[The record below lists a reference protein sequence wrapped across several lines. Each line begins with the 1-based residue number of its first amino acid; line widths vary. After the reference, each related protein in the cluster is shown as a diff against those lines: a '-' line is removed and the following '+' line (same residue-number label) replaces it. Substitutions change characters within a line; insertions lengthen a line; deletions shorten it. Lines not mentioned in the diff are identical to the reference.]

1 MDPNFDISYG
11 EDESESDGSKGEYEQ
26 RENSSNIFNN
36 SFYAPTKTNNDA
48 FGLDMLIN
56 SKTNIDEIKSEKSD
70 KTNIFQSSDED
81 DEEDERIGDNTFTPQ
96 FRVPDEKHGFANN
109 SSFYDQKSKED
120 IEREKAELLYQ
131 FDRMI
136 KKGMYVPKQFT
147 MDSNLEEM
155 KVEYERLKRDKE
167 ADASIAFQQKLLT
180 AFTTGVEML
189 NSRFD
194 PFDVK
199 LEGWSE
205 SIHENINDYNDVF
218 EELHFKYKS
227 KAKVAPEIK
236 LLMMMS
242 SSAFM
247 FHLTNTMFKS
257 SLPQMKD
264 VFKQNPD
271 LMKQFAGA
279 TANTMAQSGT
289 DKTGMSSMFSN
300 MFGGVSNN
308 NSPQQNSTMKG
319 PSNLDSLL
327 NNLDINEENR
337 LETMSTATQ
346 SEISEMTETNSI
358 RNLMHSNSKQS
369 RKKQLNS
376 MRI

>member
-1 MDPNFDISYG
+1 MDPNFNIYA
-11 EDESESDGSKGEYEQ
+11 EDEYESDESNNEYEKDN
-26 RENSSNIFNN
+26 RVNNNMFNNNNN
-36 SFYAPTKTNNDA
+36 SFYSPIKTNNDA

-56 SKTNIDEIKSEKSD
+56 SKTNLDEVKSEKSD
-70 KTNIFQSSDED
+70 KTNIFQSSSE
-81 DEEDERIGDNTFTPQ
+81 DEEDERIGGNTFTPNY
-96 FRVPDEKHGFANN
+96 RMSESDDIGFNN
-109 SSFYDQKSKED
+109 QRYYQPEKSKEE
-120 IEREKAELLYQ
+120 INREKAEILYQ
-131 FDRMI
+131 FDRMM
-136 KKGMYVPKQFT
+136 KKGMHVPKQFT

-155 KVEYERLKRDKE
+155 KVEFERLKRDKE
-167 ADASIAFQQKLLT
+167 VDASIAFQQKLLT
-180 AFTTGVEML
+180 AFTTGVEFL
-189 NSRFD
+189 NTRFD

-199 LEGWSE
+199 LDGWSE
-205 SIHENINDYNDVF
+205 SIHENLDDYNDVF

-236 LLMMMS
+236 LIMMMG

-247 FHLTNTMFKS
+247 FHLTNTMFKT

-279 TANTMAQSGT
+279 TANTMAQSGN

-300 MFGGVSNN
+300 MFGSVNN
-308 NSPQQNSTMKG
+308 NIPPPTQNVTMKG

-327 NNLDINEENR
+327 NTLDVTDENR

-346 SEISEMTETNSI
+346 SEISDMTDTNSI
-358 RNLMHSNSKQS
+358 RNLMRSN
-369 RKKQLNS
+369 KKTKKNS
-376 MRI
+376 MMI

>member
-1 MDPNFDISYG
+1 MDPNFNISYA
-11 EDESESDGSKGEYEQ
+11 EDEYDSDESNKEYGQEHQ
-26 RENSSNIFNN
+26 TNTNMFHNN
-36 SFYAPTKTNNDA
+36 FYTPTKTNNDA
-48 FGLDMLIN
+48 FGLDMLVN
-56 SKTNIDEIKSEKSD
+56 SKVNMVDEVKSEKSD
-70 KTNIFQSSDED
+70 KTNIFQSS
-81 DEEDERIGDNTFTPQ
+81 EEDEEERIGGNTFTPTY
-96 FRVPDEKHGFANN
+96 RVPEEEETGFGSQRFFHQEKT
-109 SSFYDQKSKED
+109 KEEID
-120 IEREKAELLYQ
+120 REKAELLYQ
-131 FDRMI
+131 FDRMT
-136 KKGMYVPKQFT
+136 KKGMNVPKQFS

-155 KVEYERLKRDKE
+155 KVEFERLKRDKE
-167 ADASIAFQQKLLT
+167 VDASIAFQQKLLT
-180 AFTTGVEML
+180 AFTTGVEFL
-189 NSRFD
+189 NTRFD

-199 LEGWSE
+199 LDGWSE
-205 SIHENINDYNDVF
+205 SIHENLDDYNDVF

-236 LLMMMS
+236 LIMMMG

-247 FHLTNTMFKS
+247 FHLTNTMFKT

-279 TANTMAQSGT
+279 TANTMAQSGN

-308 NSPQQNSTMKG
+308 LPSQNQNVTMKG

-327 NNLDINEENR
+327 NTLDDDNR
-337 LETMSTATQ
+337 LETLSTATQ

-358 RNLMHSNSKQS
+358 RNMMRSNKKSK
-369 RKKQLNS
+369 KKNLNS
-376 MRI
+376 MMI

>member
-1 MDPNFDISYG
+1 MDPNFNIYA
-11 EDESESDGSKGEYEQ
+11 EDEYESDESNNEYEKDN
-26 RENSSNIFNN
+26 RVNSNMFNNNNN
-36 SFYAPTKTNNDA
+36 SFYSPIKTNNDA

-56 SKTNIDEIKSEKSD
+56 SKTNLDEVKSEKSD
-70 KTNIFQSSDED
+70 KTNIFQSSSE
-81 DEEDERIGDNTFTPQ
+81 DEEDERIGGNTFTPNY
-96 FRVPDEKHGFANN
+96 RMSESDDIGFNN
-109 SSFYDQKSKED
+109 QRYYQPEKSKEE
-120 IEREKAELLYQ
+120 INREKAEILYQ
-131 FDRMI
+131 FDRMM
-136 KKGMYVPKQFT
+136 KKGMHVPKQFT

-155 KVEYERLKRDKE
+155 KVEFERLKRDKE
-167 ADASIAFQQKLLT
+167 VDASIAFQQKLLT
-180 AFTTGVEML
+180 AFTTGVEFL
-189 NSRFD
+189 NTRFD

-199 LEGWSE
+199 LDGWSE
-205 SIHENINDYNDVF
+205 SIHENLDDYNDVF

-236 LLMMMS
+236 LIMMMG

-247 FHLTNTMFKS
+247 FHLTNTMFKT

-279 TANTMAQSGT
+279 TANTMAQSGN

-300 MFGGVSNN
+300 MFGSVNN
-308 NSPQQNSTMKG
+308 NFPPPTQNVTMKG

-327 NNLDINEENR
+327 NTLDVNDENR

-346 SEISEMTETNSI
+346 SEISDMTDTNSI
-358 RNLMHSNSKQS
+358 RNLMRSN
-369 RKKQLNS
+369 KKTKKNS
-376 MRI
+376 MMI

>member
-1 MDPNFDISYG
+1 MDPNFNISYA
-11 EDESESDGSKGEYEQ
+11 EDEYDSDESNKEYGQEHQ
-26 RENSSNIFNN
+26 TNTNMFHNN
-36 SFYAPTKTNNDA
+36 FYTPTKTNNDA
-48 FGLDMLIN
+48 FVLDMLVN
-56 SKTNIDEIKSEKSD
+56 SKVNMVDEVKSEKSD
-70 KTNIFQSSDED
+70 KTNIFQSS
-81 DEEDERIGDNTFTPQ
+81 EEDEEERIGGNTFTPTY
-96 FRVPDEKHGFANN
+96 RVPEEEETGFGSHRFLHQEKT
-109 SSFYDQKSKED
+109 KEEID
-120 IEREKAELLYQ
+120 REKAELLYQ
-131 FDRMI
+131 FDRMT
-136 KKGMYVPKQFT
+136 KKGMNVPKQFS

-155 KVEYERLKRDKE
+155 RVEFERLKRDKE
-167 ADASIAFQQKLLT
+167 VDASIAFQQKLLT
-180 AFTTGVEML
+180 AFTTGVEFL
-189 NSRFD
+189 NTRFD

-199 LEGWSE
+199 LDGWSE
-205 SIHENINDYNDVF
+205 SIHENIDDYNDVF

-236 LLMMMS
+236 LIMMMG

-247 FHLTNTMFKS
+247 FHLTNTMFKT

-279 TANTMAQSGT
+279 TANTMAQSGN

-308 NSPQQNSTMKG
+308 LPSQNQNVTMKG

-327 NNLDINEENR
+327 NTLDDDNR
-337 LETMSTATQ
+337 LETLSTATQ

-358 RNLMHSNSKQS
+358 RNMMRSNKKSK
-369 RKKQLNS
+369 KKNLNS
-376 MRI
+376 MMI

>member
-1 MDPNFDISYG
+1 MDPNFNIHA
-11 EDESESDGSKGEYEQ
+11 EDEYESDESNEYEK
-26 RENSSNIFNN
+26 ENSLNSNMFNN
-36 SFYAPTKTNNDA
+36 NNNFYSPIKTNNDA

-56 SKTNIDEIKSEKSD
+56 SKTNLDEVKSEKSD
-70 KTNIFQSSDED
+70 KTNIFQSSSE
-81 DEEDERIGDNTFTPQ
+81 DEEDERIGGNTFTPNY
-96 FRVPDEKHGFANN
+96 RMSEEDVGFNN
-109 SSFYDQKSKED
+109 NQRYYQPEKSKEEID
-120 IEREKAELLYQ
+120 REKAEILYQ
-131 FDRMI
+131 FDRMM
-136 KKGMYVPKQFT
+136 KKGMHVPKHFT

-155 KVEYERLKRDKE
+155 KVEFERLKRDKE
-167 ADASIAFQQKLLT
+167 VDASIAFQQKLLT
-180 AFTTGVEML
+180 AFTTGVEFL

-194 PFDVK
+194 PFDIK
-199 LEGWSE
+199 LDGWSE
-205 SIHENINDYNDVF
+205 SIHENIDDYNDVF

-236 LLMMMS
+236 LIMMMG

-247 FHLTNTMFKS
+247 FHLTNTMFKT

-279 TANTMAQSGT
+279 TANTMAQSGN

-300 MFGGVSNN
+300 MFGSVNN
-308 NSPQQNSTMKG
+308 NSPPPTQNVTMKG

-327 NNLDINEENR
+327 NSLDVNDETR

-346 SEISEMTETNSI
+346 SEISDMTDTNSI
-358 RNLMHSNSKQS
+358 RNLMRSN
-369 RKKQLNS
+369 KKTKKTS
-376 MRI
+376 MMI